1 MLRELSEFPTEPR
14 KTRSIRAADAGRVTG
29 VEIDLHR
36 LDLRHRDLRIVDGD
50 RRRRL
55 IGSLAEIGQQVPVV
69 VIADGDRFVLID
81 GYLRVDA
88 LARLQRDT
96 AIATTWAAPEIDALV
111 HHRHLAVARR
121 TALEDAWLLGRL
133 REHGLS
139 MEQIARRLCRS
150 KSWVSH
156 RLGLLDA
163 LAAAAQDR
171 VRAGTVPPH
180 GAMRYLVPF
189 ARANKTQCEQ
199 LLARIGET
207 RVSDRELAA
216 LYTAWKRA
224 DRSGKQRIVDD
235 PLLFLKAWAATQAAP
250 NEPDAAGS
258 LLKDLTTL
266 AAIAWRASR
275 RAKDDGGP
283 VTAAVT
289 RAHRAASDAFA
300 ALGATLE
307 EMHAGPDHPTSHPD
321 PS

>member
-1 MLRELSEFPTEPR
+1 
-14 KTRSIRAADAGRVTG
+14 
-29 VEIDLHR
+29 VEIDLHQ

-69 VIADGDRFVLID
+69 VIAEGERFVLID

-96 AIATTWAAPEIDALV
+96 ALATTWSEPELDALV

-121 TALEDAWLLGRL
+121 TAIEDAWLLGRL

-156 RLGLLDA
+156 RLGLVDA
-163 LAAAAQDR
+163 LAAATQDR

-189 ARANKTQCEQ
+189 ARANKTQCER
-199 LLARIGET
+199 LLARVGET

-224 DRSGKQRIVDD
+224 DRAGKQRIVDD
-235 PLLFLKAWAATQAAP
+235 PLLFLKAWAAAQATP
-250 NEPDAAGS
+250 TDEHDAAGS

-266 AAIAWRASR
+266 AAITWRASR

-283 VTAAVT
+283 VTAAVI

-300 ALGATLE
+300 ALGAILE
-307 EMHAGPDHPTSHPD
+307 EMHAGPDHSTSHPD

>member
-1 MLRELSEFPTEPR
+1 M
-14 KTRSIRAADAGRVTG
+14 
-29 VEIDLHR
+29 EIDLHR
-36 LDLRHRDLRIVDGD
+36 LELRHRDLRIVDGD

-69 VIADGDRFVLID
+69 VIAEGDRFVLID

-88 LARLQRDT
+88 LARLHRDT
-96 AIATTWAAPEIDALV
+96 ALATTWSVSELDALV

-139 MEQIARRLCRS
+139 MEQLARRLCRS

-163 LAAAAQDR
+163 LAAAAQER

-189 ARANKTQCEQ
+189 ARANKAQCERM
-199 LLARIGET
+199 LAALGETT

-216 LYTAWKRA
+216 LYSAWKRA
-224 DRSGKQRIVDD
+224 DRAGKQRIVDD
-235 PLLFLKAWAATQAAP
+235 PLLFLKAWAAAQAAP
-250 NEPDAAGS
+250 SDEVDAAGS

-266 AAIAWRASR
+266 AAIAWRANR
-275 RAKDDGGP
+275 RATDGGGP
-283 VTAAVT
+283 VTATVT
-289 RAHRAASDAFA
+289 RAHRAASEAFA
-300 ALGATLE
+300 VLGATLE
-307 EMHAGPDHPTSHPD
+307 EMHAGPDPTTNHPD

>member
-1 MLRELSEFPTEPR
+1 M
-14 KTRSIRAADAGRVTG
+14 
-29 VEIDLHR
+29 EIDLHQ

-69 VIADGDRFVLID
+69 VVADGDRFVLID

-88 LARLQRDT
+88 LARLQRDR
-96 AIATTWAAPEIDALV
+96 AIATTWSVPELDALV

-121 TALEDAWLLGRL
+121 TALEDAWLLGWL
-133 REHGLS
+133 RAHGLS

-163 LAAAAQDR
+163 LATAAQDR

-189 ARANKTQCEQ
+189 ARANKAQCERMLAQ
-199 LLARIGET
+199 LGDA

-216 LYTAWKRA
+216 LYAAWKRA
-224 DRSGKQRIVDD
+224 DRAGKQRIADD
-235 PLLFLKAWAATQAAP
+235 PLLFLKAWAAMQAAP
-250 NEPDAAGS
+250 SDDAEAAGS

-275 RAKDDGGP
+275 RARDDGGP
-283 VTAAVT
+283 PTTAVT
-289 RAHRAASDAFA
+289 RAHRAASEAFA

-307 EMHAGPDHPTSHPD
+307 EMHAGPDPTSRHPD

>member
-1 MLRELSEFPTEPR
+1 M
-14 KTRSIRAADAGRVTG
+14 
-29 VEIDLHR
+29 
-36 LDLRHRDLRIVDGD
+36 
-50 RRRRL
+50 
-55 IGSLAEIGQQVPVV
+55 V
-69 VIADGDRFVLID
+69 VIGEGDRFVLID
-81 GYLRVDA
+81 GYLRVEA
-88 LARLQRDT
+88 LERLHRDT
-96 AIATTWAAPEIDALV
+96 AIATAWLVSEIDALV
-111 HHRHLAVARR
+111 YHRHLAISRR

-139 MEQIARRLCRS
+139 MDQLARRLCRS

-156 RLGLLDA
+156 RLGLLDE

-189 ARANKTQCEQ
+189 ARANKAQCEQ
-199 LLARIGET
+199 LLARLGDT

-224 DRSGKQRIVDD
+224 DRAGKQRIVDD
-235 PLLFLKAWAATQAAP
+235 PLLFLKALAATVTAP
-250 NEPDAAGS
+250 ADEDATGS
-258 LLKDLTTL
+258 LLKDLTAL

-275 RAKDDGGP
+275 RVKDAGP

-289 RAHRAASDAFA
+289 RAHRAASEAFA
-300 ALGATLE
+300 TLGATLE
-307 EMHAGPDHPTSHPD
+307 EMHAGPDHSTSHPD

>member
-1 MLRELSEFPTEPR
+1 
-14 KTRSIRAADAGRVTG
+14 
-29 VEIDLHR
+29 VEIDLHQ

-69 VIADGDRFVLID
+69 VIAEGERFVLID

-96 AIATTWAAPEIDALV
+96 AIATTWSVPELDALV

-156 RLGLLDA
+156 RLGLVDA
-163 LAAAAQDR
+163 LAAATQDR
-171 VRAGTVPPH
+171 VRAGTVPPP

-224 DRSGKQRIVDD
+224 DRAGKKRIVDE
-235 PLLFLKAWAATQAAP
+235 PLLFLKAWAAAQAAP
-250 NEPDAAGS
+250 TDEHDAADS

-307 EMHAGPDHPTSHPD
+307 EMHAGPDHSTSHPD

>member
-1 MLRELSEFPTEPR
+1 
-14 KTRSIRAADAGRVTG
+14 

-36 LDLRHRDLRIVDGD
+36 LDLRHRDLRIVDSD

-69 VIADGDRFVLID
+69 VIAEGDRFVLID

-88 LARLQRDT
+88 LARLHRDT
-96 AIATTWAAPEIDALV
+96 AVATTWPVSELDALV

-139 MEQIARRLCRS
+139 MEQLACRLCRS

-163 LAAAAQDR
+163 LAAAAQER
-171 VRAGTVPPH
+171 VRTGTVPPH

-189 ARANKTQCEQ
+189 ARANKAQCERMLAQ
-199 LLARIGET
+199 LGET

-216 LYTAWKRA
+216 LYSAWKRA
-224 DRSGKQRIVDD
+224 DRAGKQRIVDD
-235 PLLFLKAWAATQAAP
+235 PLLFLKAWAASQAAP
-250 NEPDAAGS
+250 SDEEDDAGS

-275 RAKDDGGP
+275 RARDGGGP

-289 RAHRAASDAFA
+289 RAHRAASEAFA

-307 EMHAGPDHPTSHPD
+307 EMHAGPDRTTSHPD

>member
-1 MLRELSEFPTEPR
+1 M
-14 KTRSIRAADAGRVTG
+14 
-29 VEIDLHR
+29 EIDLHQ
-36 LDLRHRDLRIVDGD
+36 LDLRHRDLRIVDSD

-96 AIATTWAAPEIDALV
+96 AIATTWSEPELDALV

-121 TALEDAWLLGRL
+121 TAIEDAWLLGRL

-156 RLGLLDA
+156 RLGLVDA
-163 LAAAAQDR
+163 LATATQDR

-224 DRSGKQRIVDD
+224 DRAGKQRIVDD
-235 PLLFLKAWAATQAAP
+235 PLLFLKAWAAAQAAP
-250 NEPDAAGS
+250 TDEHAAASS

-307 EMHAGPDHPTSHPD
+307 EIHAGPDHSTSHPD

>member
-1 MLRELSEFPTEPR
+1 M
-14 KTRSIRAADAGRVTG
+14 
-29 VEIDLHR
+29 EIDLHQ
-36 LDLRHRDLRIVDGD
+36 LDLRHRDLRIADSD

-96 AIATTWAAPEIDALV
+96 AIATTWSEPELDALV

-121 TALEDAWLLGRL
+121 TAIEDAWLLGRL

-139 MEQIARRLCRS
+139 MEQSARRLCRS

-156 RLGLLDA
+156 RLGLVDA
-163 LAAAAQDR
+163 LAAATQDR

-199 LLARIGET
+199 LLARLGET

-224 DRSGKQRIVDD
+224 DRAGKQRLVDD
-235 PLLFLKAWAATQAAP
+235 PLLFLKAWAAAQAAP
-250 NEPDAAGS
+250 PDVHDTAGS

-307 EMHAGPDHPTSHPD
+307 EMHAGPDHSPSHPD

>member
-1 MLRELSEFPTEPR
+1 M
-14 KTRSIRAADAGRVTG
+14 
-29 VEIDLHR
+29 EIDLHR

-69 VIADGDRFVLID
+69 VIGDGERFVLID
-81 GYLRVDA
+81 GYLRVDG

-96 AIATTWAAPEIDALV
+96 VLATSWSLPEVEALV

-139 MEQIARRLCRS
+139 MDQLARRLCRS

-189 ARANKTQCEQ
+189 ARANRAQCERMLAQ
-199 LLARIGET
+199 LGDT

-216 LYTAWKRA
+216 LYSGWKRA
-224 DRSGKQRIVDD
+224 DRAGKQRIVDD
-235 PLLFLKAWAATQAAP
+235 PRLFLKAWAATQGARAD
-250 NEPDAAGS
+250 EDGAVGS
-258 LLKDLTTL
+258 LFKDLTTL

-275 RAKDDGGP
+275 RARDDGGP
-283 VTAAVT
+283 PTAAVT
-289 RAHRAASDAFA
+289 RAHRAASEAFA
-300 ALGATLE
+300 ALGAALE
-307 EMHAGPDHPTSHPD
+307 EMHAGPDPTTSHPD

>member
-1 MLRELSEFPTEPR
+1 M
-14 KTRSIRAADAGRVTG
+14 
-29 VEIDLHR
+29 EIDLHQ
-36 LDLRHRDLRIVDGD
+36 LDLRHRDLRIVDSD

-69 VIADGDRFVLID
+69 VIAEGDRFVLID

-88 LARLQRDT
+88 LERLQRDT
-96 AIATTWAAPEIDALV
+96 AIATTWSVPEIDALV

-139 MEQIARRLCRS
+139 MDQLARRLCRS

-163 LAAAAQDR
+163 LATVAQDR

-189 ARANKTQCEQ
+189 ARANKAQCERMVAQ
-199 LLARIGET
+199 IGDT

-224 DRSGKQRIVDD
+224 DRAGKQRIVDD
-235 PLLFLKAWAATQAAP
+235 PLLFLKAWAAAQAASSG
-250 NEPDAAGS
+250 EYDAAGS
-258 LLKDLTTL
+258 LLKELTTL

-283 VTAAVT
+283 MTAAVT

-307 EMHAGPDHPTSHPD
+307 EMHAGPNHSTSHPD

>member
-1 MLRELSEFPTEPR
+1 M
-14 KTRSIRAADAGRVTG
+14 
-29 VEIDLHR
+29 EIDLHR

-69 VIADGDRFVLID
+69 VIGDGERFVLID
-81 GYLRVDA
+81 GYLRVDG

-96 AIATTWAAPEIDALV
+96 VLATSWSLPEVEALV

-139 MEQIARRLCRS
+139 MDQLARRLCRS

-189 ARANKTQCEQ
+189 ARANRAQCERMLAQ
-199 LLARIGET
+199 LGDT

-216 LYTAWKRA
+216 LYSGWKRA
-224 DRSGKQRIVDD
+224 DRAGKQRIVDD
-235 PLLFLKAWAATQAAP
+235 PRLFLKAWAATQGARAD
-250 NEPDAAGS
+250 EDDAVGS
-258 LLKDLTTL
+258 LFKDLTTL

-275 RAKDDGGP
+275 RARDDGGP
-283 VTAAVT
+283 PTAAVT
-289 RAHRAASDAFA
+289 RAHRAASEAFA
-300 ALGATLE
+300 ALGAALE
-307 EMHAGPDHPTSHPD
+307 EMHAGPDPTTSHPD

>member
-1 MLRELSEFPTEPR
+1 M
-14 KTRSIRAADAGRVTG
+14 
-29 VEIDLHR
+29 EIDLHQ
-36 LDLRHRDLRIVDGD
+36 LDLRHRDLRIVDSD

-96 AIATTWAAPEIDALV
+96 AMATSWTVPELDALV

-133 REHGLS
+133 REYGLS
-139 MEQIARRLCRS
+139 MDQIARRLCRS

-156 RLGLLDA
+156 RLGLVDA
-163 LAAAAQDR
+163 LAVAAQDR

-189 ARANKTQCEQ
+189 ARANKAQCEQ

-207 RVSDRELAA
+207 RVSDRELGA

-224 DRSGKQRIVDD
+224 DRAGRQRIVDD
-235 PLLFLKAWAATQAAP
+235 PLLFLKAWTASQAAP
-250 NEPDAAGS
+250 AAEHDHDASGS

-283 VTAAVT
+283 RTAAVT

>member
-1 MLRELSEFPTEPR
+1 M
-14 KTRSIRAADAGRVTG
+14 
-29 VEIDLHR
+29 EIDLHQ

-96 AIATTWAAPEIDALV
+96 AIATTWSEPELDALV

-121 TALEDAWLLGRL
+121 TAIEDAWLLGRL

-156 RLGLLDA
+156 RLGLVDA
-163 LAAAAQDR
+163 LAAATQDR

-207 RVSDRELAA
+207 RMSDRELAA

-224 DRSGKQRIVDD
+224 DRAGKQRIVDD
-235 PLLFLKAWAATQAAP
+235 PLLFLKAWAAAQAAP
-250 NEPDAAGS
+250 TDEHDDAGS

-307 EMHAGPDHPTSHPD
+307 EIHAGPDHSPSHPD

>member
-1 MLRELSEFPTEPR
+1 M
-14 KTRSIRAADAGRVTG
+14 
-29 VEIDLHR
+29 EIDLHQ
-36 LDLRHRDLRIVDGD
+36 LDLRHRDLRIVDGN

-88 LARLQRDT
+88 LVRLQRDT
-96 AIATTWAAPEIDALV
+96 AIATAWSEPELDALV

-121 TALEDAWLLGRL
+121 TAIEDAWLLGRL

-156 RLGLLDA
+156 RLGLVDA
-163 LAAAAQDR
+163 LAAATQDR

-189 ARANKTQCEQ
+189 ARANRTQCEQ

-224 DRSGKQRIVDD
+224 DRAGKQRIVDD
-235 PLLFLKAWAATQAAP
+235 PLLFLKAWAAAQVAP
-250 NEPDAAGS
+250 TDEHDAADS

-307 EMHAGPDHPTSHPD
+307 EIHAGPDHSPSHPD